1 MVRFRSL
8 TMCCSANKPV
18 LVPHPPK
25 FFSGRNKT
33 GPMGTAEIEFMVL
46 FTDTEVWGGGGGGG
60 DSGPSPGS
68 ATFTIC
74 LYSKITSQGKLCTSK
89 PTTIRLR
96 EIRSLDKSKTSCPCV
111 LYPHISRRA
120 RSESGVK
127 PVFCLAILARHEVT
141 AAIVRAIHPDLQTY
155 KFN

>member
-18 LVPHPPK
+18 LVPHPPNFSRRGTK
-25 FFSGRNKT
+25 LGPWARRKSSSWFFLLIQRS
-33 GPMGTAEIEFMVL
+33 
-46 FTDTEVWGGGGGGG
+46 GGGG

-96 EIRSLDKSKTSCPCV
+96 EIRSLDKSKTSRPCV
-111 LYPHISRRA
+111 LYPHISRGA

-127 PVFCLAILARHEVT
+127 PVFCLAIFACHEVT
-141 AAIVRAIHPDLQTY
+141 TAIVRAIHPDLQTY

>member
-1 MVRFRSL
+1 MGRGAGGQGSL
-8 TMCCSANKPV
+8 PWI
-18 LVPHPPK
+18 
-25 FFSGRNKT
+25 RY
-33 GPMGTAEIEFMVL
+33 
-46 FTDTEVWGGGGGGG
+46 
-60 DSGPSPGS
+60 
-68 ATFTIC
+68 
-74 LYSKITSQGKLCTSK
+74 LYSWITLHGKLCTRK